1 MDKHGVEVSR
11 DARDLISKMLCKNRN
26 ERLGKKNDVDEI
38 LGHPW
43 FAELDIDE
51 LIQKKIEAP
60 FIPKIDGTR
69 DLQNFDPD
77 VVNEELA
84 ESIIPQEQINLIR
97 S

>member
-11 DARDLISKMLCKNRN
+11 DARDLITKMLCKNRN

-38 LGHPW
+38 MGHPW

-51 LIQKKIEAP
+51 LIAKKIVAP
-60 FIPKIDGTR
+60 FIPQIDGIR

-77 VVNEELA
+77 VVNEELT
-84 ESIIPQEQINLIR
+84 ESFIPEEQINLINR
-97 S
+97 

>member
-26 ERLGKKNDVDEI
+26 ERLGKVSDVEEI

-43 FAELDIDE
+43 FAELDIEE
-51 LIQKKIEAP
+51 LVHKKITAP
-60 FIPKIDGTR
+60 FIPKIDGIR

-77 VVNEELA
+77 VVNE
-84 ESIIPQEQINLIR
+84 
-97 S
+97 